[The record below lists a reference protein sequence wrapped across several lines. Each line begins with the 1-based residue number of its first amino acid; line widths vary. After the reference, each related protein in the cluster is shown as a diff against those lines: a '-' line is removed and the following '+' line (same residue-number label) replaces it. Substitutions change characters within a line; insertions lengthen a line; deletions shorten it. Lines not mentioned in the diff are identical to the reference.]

1 MTDCSTDAI
10 LTHVFT
16 AKAPKPQKRP
26 YLDAWLKRTRRQLA
40 PSGRLSE
47 AALILAREEGGSHD
61 SWRLRLR
68 QFLDGAETPSLELL
82 TRIDALLAPVKA
94 KVAVVQGQV
103 ALF

>member
-1 MTDCSTDAI
+1 
-10 LTHVFT
+10 VFT
-16 AKAPKPQKRP
+16 AQAPKTQRRP

-68 QFLDGAETPSLELL
+68 QFLDGVEIPSLELL
-82 TRIDALLAPVKA
+82 TRIDALLAPA
-94 KVAVVQGQV
+94 KVKIAVREGQV